1 LSPVRATVQRVAS
14 ASVTAADD
22 YRAAIDGGLLVYLG
36 VAAQDTEADARSLA
50 EKVRYLRIFDDEA
63 GNLNRDVVA
72 AGGSV
77 LAVSAFTLLGD
88 ARKGR
93 RPSYVA
99 AARPELAQR
108 LYEFFCDALA
118 EMGLEVQRG
127 VFRAYMQVTS
137 VNDGPVCILLDSTK
151 LF

>member
-1 LSPVRATVQRVAS
+1 MRATVQRVAS
-14 ASVTAADD
+14 ACVTAGDD
-22 YRAAIDGGLLVYLG
+22 YRASIEHGLLVYVG

-63 GNLNRDVVA
+63 GNLNRDIVEV
-72 AGGSV
+72 GGSV

-99 AARPELAQR
+99 AGRPEQAQR
-108 LYEFFCDALA
+108 LYESFCDALA
-118 EMGLEVQRG
+118 DTGLEVRRG
-127 VFRAYMQVTS
+127 VFRSYMQVAS
-137 VNDGPVCILLDSTK
+137 VNDGPICILLDSTK

>member
-1 LSPVRATVQRVAS
+1 M
-14 ASVTAADD
+14 
-22 YRAAIDGGLLVYLG
+22 
-36 VAAQDTEADARSLA
+36 AAQDTEADARSLA

-63 GNLNRDVVA
+63 GNLNRDIVEV
-72 AGGSV
+72 GGSV

-99 AARPELAQR
+99 AGRPEQAQR
-108 LYEFFCDALA
+108 LYESFCDALA
-118 EMGLEVQRG
+118 DTGLEVRRG
-127 VFRAYMQVTS
+127 VFRSYMQVAS
-137 VNDGPVCILLDSTK
+137 VNDGPICILLDSTK